1 VRSES
6 RPTSGRSAP
15 DALTLI
21 RTCKRMGIN
30 PRAYLR
36 DTLAAINEDVSEAAE
51 QASPKAL
58 PGVGG

>member
-1 VRSES
+1 
-6 RPTSGRSAP
+6 
-15 DALTLI
+15 
-21 RTCKRMGIN
+21 MGIN